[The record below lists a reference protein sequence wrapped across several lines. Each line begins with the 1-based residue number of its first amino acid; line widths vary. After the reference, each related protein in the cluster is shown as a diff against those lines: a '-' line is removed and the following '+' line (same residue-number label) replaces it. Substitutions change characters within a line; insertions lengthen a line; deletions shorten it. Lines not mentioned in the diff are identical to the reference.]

1 MSEAAETPTAKAS
14 IPLWRQRKVVSL
26 LAIAFLAE
34 LAYGVLNISAMP
46 VYLKYDRGFP
56 EGTIALVIVAFLL
69 SEAVFKTPM
78 GALADRFGRKRL
90 IVIGPIITIFTALA
104 TLAVPHDIGNLET
117 VIFFGLRALDGLAV
131 AMLWPAAFALV
142 GETVKDD
149 QKQEAMSMLNMCYL
163 VGLALALPIGGLV
176 NDLVGPAL
184 ADSTG
189 PRSPSLYLAA
199 MICLGV
205 AVAAYV
211 VLPSGEAIRQKFQ
224 VAKVNGARAWAPFRE
239 MLSTAKSIPGYMF
252 VGGLTFMG
260 IGFPLAIVKIFA
272 EDQFKM
278 SETQFGMLV
287 FPAVIAMALL
297 AMPMGRYGERL
308 GRHKAVHVGLA
319 MCGAGMAFISIGA
332 IAPAM
337 RTWWVFAIGGVP
349 IGIGFLLTI
358 PAWYASV
365 SELSEESRAS
375 NIGAVMTAQ
384 GLGAIVGT
392 FLGGQAYQRL
402 QGISHFAGMPVDRSF
417 GLYSP
422 FVGCA
427 VCVIAGW
434 LFSVRILRSE

>member
-1 MSEAAETPTAKAS
+1 MSDAAEPPTAEAPT
-14 IPLWRQRKVVSL
+14 PLWRQRKVVSL
-26 LAIAFLAE
+26 LAIALLAE

-56 EGTIALVIVAFLL
+56 EGTIGLIIVAFLL

-104 TLAVPHDIGNLET
+104 TLAVPHDIGDLEP
-117 VIFFGLRALDGLAV
+117 VIFFGLRALDGIAV

-142 GETVKDD
+142 GETVRDD

-176 NDLVGPAL
+176 NDLIGPSL
-184 ADSTG
+184 ADFTG
-189 PRSPSLYLAA
+189 RRSPSLYLAA
-199 MICLGV
+199 LICLGV
-205 AVAAYV
+205 SIAAYAI
-211 VLPSGEAIRQKFQ
+211 LPSGREIRQKVQ
-224 VAKVNGARAWAPFRE
+224 RAKRDRSSPSAEFRKVLATAR
-239 MLSTAKSIPGYMF
+239 SIPGYMF

-297 AMPMGRYGERL
+297 AVPMGRFGERI

-337 RTWWVFAIGGVP
+337 RTWYVFAIGGVP

-365 SELSEESRAS
+365 SELSEERRAS

-392 FLGGQAYQRL
+392 FLGSQAYQRL
-402 QGISHFAGMPVDRSF
+402 QGISHFAGIPVDRSF

-427 VCVIAGW
+427 ICVIAGW
-434 LFSVRILRSE
+434 AFSIRILRSR